1 MKLIILKRECSK
13 ENHGGMSA
21 FDASQDWLE
30 PFLPSEGLG
39 TAALFG
45 CQG

>member
-1 MKLIILKRECSK
+1 MVECRPLMLA
-13 ENHGGMSA
+13 NA
-21 FDASQDWLE
+21 CCAQDWLE